1 MWFPRAV
8 VAGQNE
14 LEEQNEE
21 KKETQEERRRRRKRR
36 KKKKDEGDEEEEE
49 VEEGAQCPSPPVP
62 QNQLDIDARPC
73 RSPRSNARRQWR
85 LGCPLNFPR
94 AAGLAKKL
102 RCKVGP
108 LVGWGACSLL
118 EPFAL
123 LSTDV
128 QWTSNGRPLD
138 VHWTPIGC
146 ALFTQAMCGVVAD
159 PARRPRQGGA
169 TAQVLTLPIAKG
181 NADHTR
187 FICHA

>member
-36 KKKKDEGDEEEEE
+36 KKKDEGDEEEEE

-62 QNQLDIDARPC
+62 RNQLDIDARPC

-94 AAGLAKKL
+94 AAGLLKNCAPRWVRSL
-102 RCKVGP
+102 G
-108 LVGWGACSLL
+108 GARAHCLK
-118 EPFAL
+118 PFAL
-123 LSTDV
+123 PSTDV
-128 QWTSNGRPLD
+128 QWTSNGRPTD
-138 VHWTPIGC
+138 VQRTSNGR
-146 ALFTQAMCGVVAD
+146 VVF
-159 PARRPRQGGA
+159 
-169 TAQVLTLPIAKG
+169 VG
-181 NADHTR
+181 NSANAAE
-187 FICHA
+187 FIYML